1 MTSRDPQMIPSVT
14 TIPATEVRN
23 HFGEMLK
30 RVHSGTEQLVV
41 EKDGLPIAAILS
53 HAEFEEYRRMKSL
66 TLLEKLNRE
75 VNKDLEAHGYT
86 EDQALKDLRAI
97 KKAAFQE
104 TDGKPRARRRK
115 KTR

>member
-1 MTSRDPQMIPSVT
+1 MIPSVT

-30 RVHSGTEQLVV
+30 RVYRGTEKLVV

-66 TLLEKLNRE
+66 TLLEQLNRA
-75 VNKDLEAHGYT
+75 VNKDLESQGYT
-86 EDQALKDLRAI
+86 DEQALKDLRAI
-97 KKAAFQE
+97 KKSVYQE
-104 TDGKPRARRRK
+104 TYGKPAPRRRK

>member
-1 MTSRDPQMIPSVT
+1 MTPRDRPMIPSVT

-30 RVHSGTEQLVV
+30 RVYSGTEQLVV

-66 TLLEKLNRE
+66 YLLEQLNRA
-75 VNKDLEAHGYT
+75 VNKDLESQGYT
-86 EDQALKDLRAI
+86 EEQALKDLRAI
-97 KKAAFQE
+97 KKTVYRE
-104 TDGKPRARRRK
+104 TYGKSRTRRPK